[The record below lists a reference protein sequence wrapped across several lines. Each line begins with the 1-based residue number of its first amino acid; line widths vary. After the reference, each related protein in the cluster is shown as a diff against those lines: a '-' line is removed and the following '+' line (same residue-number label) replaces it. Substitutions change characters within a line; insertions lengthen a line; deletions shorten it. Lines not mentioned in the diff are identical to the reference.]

1 MKKRYW
7 EPRYPYDE
15 ATHPL
20 HRTEQERL
28 DDEIRGRRLAK
39 QRPVI
44 PQTIESQEEL
54 LKQIAEQE
62 RLVQEQRKSENP
74 PKRLK

>member
-7 EPRYPYDE
+7 ETRYPHDE
-15 ATHPL
+15 TTHPL

-28 DDEIRGRRLAK
+28 ADEIRGRRLAK
-39 QRPVI
+39 LRPAI

-54 LKQIAEQE
+54 LKQISEQE
-62 RLVQEQRKSENP
+62 RLLEK
-74 PKRLK
+74 